1 MGFFDSMN
9 ISASGM
15 TAQRA
20 NMDAISMNLANVNSV
35 GPDGKAYKRK
45 VAVMDYEET
54 PKFVVQCGGMMG
66 AEGANETTGK
76 VNVRGIVDDN
86 SSVIKV
92 FDPTD
97 PRADKNGMVEKSNVN
112 VITEM
117 TSMIA
122 ASRAY
127 EANSTSI
134 QTAKKMMND
143 ALSIGKQ

>member
-45 VAVMDYEET
+45 VAVMDYEES
-54 PKFVVQCGGMMG
+54 PKFVVQCGGVMG
-66 AEGANETTGK
+66 DKGSDSCGK
-76 VNVRGIVDDN
+76 LKVAGIVDDN

-143 ALSIGKQ
+143 ALGIGKQ